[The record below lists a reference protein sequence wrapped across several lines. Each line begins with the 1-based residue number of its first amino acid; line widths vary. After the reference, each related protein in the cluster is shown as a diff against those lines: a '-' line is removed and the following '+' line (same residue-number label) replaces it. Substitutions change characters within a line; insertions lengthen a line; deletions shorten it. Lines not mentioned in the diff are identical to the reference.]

1 MGHQISQPEVA
12 NRLARA
18 IASDISIFHE
28 HQIVRG
34 IQEDNLFE
42 VLAEPL
48 AEGKALYEQRVESQI
63 CTEEDFYERA
73 VVDIIFKLKGQ
84 QVRSEIW

>member
-1 MGHQISQPEVA
+1 MGHQISQPDIA

-28 HQIVRG
+28 HHLVRG

-48 AEGKALYEQRVESQI
+48 AEGRALYEQRVEPKI
-63 CTEEDFYERA
+63 CTDQDFFERA

-84 QVRSEIW
+84 QVPSEIW